1 MLQTAGHSTG
11 LFKPANNGSMLGYIP
26 SGVDVRVGFVSAGIT
41 VEISTTS
48 SANTLALVARLG
60 RVSRVNGHHWHTREG
75 GLIANELFQ
84 LVESPRMKPA
94 ALFFAARRLPN
105 TGKVFQHNGLPVFF
119 CFLYDV
125 LADLV
130 VSVSLVASLFAAKR
144 AQETAAVAPRRRAR
158 PFCCL
163 RLKRP
168 AHPAT
173 LLAVGIQLLS
183 SVVRAVR
190 QSGNVAYAAVHSQRV
205 GRLMFVG
212 ELSFNLD
219 VDVVVATLFAK
230 HGTCRLVPR
239 KFFTLPV
246 SNIQIKA
253 LSALQKRQAD
263 RPVFFSKREDA
274 LVVVSRRGTENA
286 VSRFG
291 GSQAR
296 GNAPKSTNSQVG
308 REIEA
313 FSHVMIAKLL
323 KLVLRAF
330 LMLSTYIRDVVAGVG
345 KRLQRS
351 FDVLLLVRGSIKL
364 ARYGFYA
371 FCHSLAASL
380 TERYLFRMA
389 NSSHP

>member
-144 AQETAAVAPRRRAR
+144 AQETAAVTPRRRAR

-163 RLKRP
+163 RSGATGAPGNASRGRHSASLRRSSCRP
-168 AHPAT
+168 T
-173 LLAVGIQLLS
+173 EWQCCL
-183 SVVRAVR
+183 
-190 QSGNVAYAAVHSQRV
+190 
-205 GRLMFVG
+205 
-212 ELSFNLD
+212 
-219 VDVVVATLFAK
+219 
-230 HGTCRLVPR
+230 
-239 KFFTLPV
+239 
-246 SNIQIKA
+246 
-253 LSALQKRQAD
+253 
-263 RPVFFSKREDA
+263 
-274 LVVVSRRGTENA
+274 RRGPLPACRTTH
-286 VSRFG
+286 VR
-291 GSQAR
+291 R
-296 GNAPKSTNSQVG
+296 GA
-308 REIEA
+308 
-313 FSHVMIAKLL
+313 
-323 KLVLRAF
+323 
-330 LMLSTYIRDVVAGVG
+330 
-345 KRLQRS
+345 
-351 FDVLLLVRGSIKL
+351 
-364 ARYGFYA
+364 
-371 FCHSLAASL
+371 
-380 TERYLFRMA
+380 
-389 NSSHP
+389 